1 MVQFYFH
8 ENSTRNKPE
17 DKNMFLLCNII
28 GKFENLTHFRQDT
41 VLILPEKNDEQGR
54 VHVIRKEDTKL
65 CYNKGILGNKY
76 EIFIIDK
83 CHHK

>member
-41 VLILPEKNDEQGR
+41 VLKLPEINDEQGR
-54 VHVIRKEDTKL
+54 VHVIRKVDT
-65 CYNKGILGNKY
+65 
-76 EIFIIDK
+76 IFFLRNCVITKAFLVINMRFS
-83 CHHK
+83 